1 MIKERWQEGPRPK
14 TPSPRPRFPV
24 SLTLSL
30 KHKPL
35 NHRTRRELRVQQDTI
50 QEMLEPQPSLLEEPG
65 PEFTHDAL
73 PRESG
78 DHGFGVREGAH
89 EVRAM
94 LDRLM
99 LVVVVGEGV
108 LSLAGS
114 SVLVLVVW
122 GKTEIR
128 HDQTT
133 LMGCG
138 PVARREVRWR
148 PEVLIVD
155 LVVIVAAVVGLPGSV
170 HRSGCLLR
178 PCRGA
183 SELNHRMHV
192 AASHRSAACSGR
204 KNGWEASFINAADR
218 GGFSC
223 SFPGRYKRY
232 SMN

>member
-133 LMGCG
+133 LF
-138 PVARREVRWR
+138 A
-148 PEVLIVD
+148 
-155 LVVIVAAVVGLPGSV
+155 AAVSRCIGAESPDACCSKSSV
-170 HRSGCLLR
+170 
-178 PCRGA
+178 CRVFGT
-183 SELNHRMHV
+183 EEWLGGVIHQ
-192 AASHRSAACSGR
+192 CS
-204 KNGWEASFINAADR
+204 
-218 GGFSC
+218 
-223 SFPGRYKRY
+223 
-232 SMN
+232 